1 MKNNFIKVSTLIIAA
16 VLTFTA
22 CDTIDFKDTNVNNND
37 PSNPTPASLLTN
49 AERSISDYVGAATP
63 NLYVQYISN
72 GQYPDE
78 SQYGTL
84 NWSFNGWYAILNDLN
99 GVIKLNSNEETAVS
113 SLAGGSNANQI
124 AAATILRVYIL
135 ETMTLRWGRIPYTE
149 ALEGTDNIY
158 PAYDSQES
166 IYNGLFEELDY
177 ALSVIDNGNGPTG
190 DFIFEGDMDKWAT
203 FGNTLKMVMALRLS
217 EADPTLG
224 ASMFNEALGSVIS
237 SNSEN
242 LFYPYLADENNDNP
256 WEDRF
261 YAPNFRRDYAV
272 SDTFVDNLIG
282 SGTVDTPEDPR
293 LFKMAEPVNSNGD
306 FIGAPYGQ
314 QNSAINDYSFITQNI
329 INNQT
334 APLYIFTYSEVL
346 FARAEAAELGWTSE
360 DAESLYEQ
368 AIQASMDQ
376 WGVEPSDATAYINAN
391 PYTGIKSISYE
402 KWVSLYL
409 QGYEAWAEWRR
420 MLASGNEVEL
430 QIPSTLLS
438 GATGIP
444 NRQAYSATAGDLN
457 EEAYNEAIAA
467 QGPDDLNTILWI
479 FE

>member
-1 MKNNFIKVSTLIIAA
+1 MKNKFIKVSTLIIAA
-16 VLTFTA
+16 ALTFTS
-22 CDTIDFKDTNVNNND
+22 CDTVDFNDTNVNNND

-63 NLYVQYISN
+63 NLYAQYISN
-72 GQYPDE
+72 GQYPED

-84 NWSFNGWYAILNDLN
+84 NWSFNGLYAILNDLN
-99 GVIKLNSNEETAVS
+99 GVIELNSNEETAVS

-124 AAATILRVYIL
+124 AAATILRAYIL
-135 ETMTLRWGRIPYTE
+135 ESMTLRWGRIPYTE
-149 ALEGTDNIY
+149 ALQGTDNIY
-158 PAYDSQES
+158 PSYDSQED
-166 IYNGLFEELDY
+166 IYNGLFEEIDY
-177 ALSVIDNGNGPTG
+177 ALSMIDSGNGPTG
-190 DFIFEGDMDKWAT
+190 DFMFEGDMSEWET

-217 EADPTLG
+217 EANPTLG
-224 ASMFNEALGSVIS
+224 STMFNEALGAAIS
-237 SNSEN
+237 SNDEN
-242 LFYPYLADENNDNP
+242 LDYPYLADENNDNP

-272 SDTFVDNLIG
+272 SDTFVENLV
-282 SGTVDTPEDPR
+282 GTGTTDAPEDPR
-293 LFKMAEPVNSNGD
+293 LYEMAEPANSNGN

-314 QNSAINDYSFITQNI
+314 QNSAINDYSFITQDV

-334 APLYIFTYSEVL
+334 APLYLFTYAEVL

-360 DAESLYEQ
+360 DADALYED
-368 AIQASMDQ
+368 AIAASMDQ
-376 WGVEPSDATAYINAN
+376 WGVSADDATAYIAAN
-391 PYTGIKSISYE
+391 PYAGIESISYE

-420 MLASGNEVEL
+420 YLASDNEVEL

-444 NRQAYSATAGDLN
+444 NRQAYSATAGNLN
-457 EEAYNEAIAA
+457 EEAYEDAVSA
-467 QGPDDLNTILWI
+467 QGPDDLNTTLWI